1 MSETVDIGGWQDIA
15 TAPKDG
21 TEIIGWTDDAGRV
34 ICQFG
39 KHNHVPIYGWI
50 RRIELYGEEVDGFS
64 PVLWQPLPPPPESA
78 P

>member
-21 TEIIGWTDDAGRV
+21 TDFLVDVPDIVCGVTIAYLQR
-34 ICQFG
+34 G
-39 KHNHVPIYGWI
+39 KLHLTLNVKPFQPHVTMPKFWM
-50 RRIELYGEEVDGFS
+50 
-64 PVLWQPLPPPPESA
+64 PLPPPPESA